1 LWTLDPVSEAGTA
14 GEGQREVAVASELQ
28 KRKIGRVFE
37 ALDANGDGLLEEAD
51 FAALTERWADL
62 GDVGPGSPAHVRLI
76 VVMMGWW
83 RTLLAA
89 SGQTPLEMVTMDDVL
104 GVIDD
109 LGPLRNPV
117 TATAETLFAAV
128 DEDQDGL
135 ITRSE
140 YRRMIEAWSG
150 CNTDTDEVFPLL
162 DLDGDG
168 YLSRAQF
175 AELWT
180 DFWAGDDPRSPGNW
194 VFGRFELP
202 VAQFQ

>member
-1 LWTLDPVSEAGTA
+1 M
-14 GEGQREVAVASELQ
+14 Q

-37 ALDANGDGLLEEAD
+37 ALDRNADGLLEETD
-51 FAALTERWADL
+51 FAALTERWAEL
-62 GDVGPGSPAHVRLI
+62 GDVGPGSPEHVRLI

-89 SGQTPLEMVTMDDVL
+89 SAGTALDTVTMDDVL

-109 LGPLRNPV
+109 LGELRNPV
-117 TATAETLFAAV
+117 TATATTLFDAV
-128 DEDQDGL
+128 DEDGDGL
-135 ITRSE
+135 VTATE

-150 CNTDTDEVFPLL
+150 RSTDTDEVFPLL

-168 YLSRAQF
+168 LLSRAEF

-202 VAQFQ
+202 VPQYQ